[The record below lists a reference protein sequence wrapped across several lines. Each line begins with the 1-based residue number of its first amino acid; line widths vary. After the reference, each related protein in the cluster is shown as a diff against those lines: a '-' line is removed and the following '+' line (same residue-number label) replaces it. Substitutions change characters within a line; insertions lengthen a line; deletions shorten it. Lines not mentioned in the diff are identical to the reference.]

1 MACSPRWH
9 PARRIPRRYPQRER
23 HRAAQRYPL
32 DTQPPRHAPR
42 GPWSGIHP
50 LPSNSEYRPD
60 WFCDERLGGVCNHA
74 SRPHITEDLYRYL
87 FVASYARL
95 YGRSPELRDFP
106 ASLLPKHKN
115 AHDEK
120 KLLYFDDRFRVQ
132 LTDQPATTITSH
144 IAKDGH
150 YYIHYDESQ
159 CRSLTVREAARL
171 QTFPDNYFFCGTRT
185 QQYVHRERRPAPVG
199 TTYRRDRRP
208 SPRGTTSRGK
218 RRKAGMRN
226 AGRGS
231 VLNPLFKL
239 AVLAGAEVV
248 IRFHIGRGDD
258 INAQDD
264 DGRSP
269 LLLAALRGNA
279 TACRLLLEAGANPL
293 LADNEGKDALA
304 VANTKGFV
312 EVAGAISDHLT
323 RKDPATIPET
333 ALPAIDPQDRSDQ
346 LTTVH
351 HDTKTAAPPASD
363 RQDIND
369 IPTTADRDTF
379 SETTPPPV
387 NGQRDVTNYQ
397 TTADH
402 TTRSPNHLAAGE

>member
-1 MACSPRWH
+1 
-9 PARRIPRRYPQRER
+9 
-23 HRAAQRYPL
+23 
-32 DTQPPRHAPR
+32 
-42 GPWSGIHP
+42 
-50 LPSNSEYRPD
+50 
-60 WFCDERLGGVCNHA
+60 
-74 SRPHITEDLYRYL
+74 
-87 FVASYARL
+87 
-95 YGRSPELRDFP
+95 
-106 ASLLPKHKN
+106 
-115 AHDEK
+115 
-120 KLLYFDDRFRVQ
+120 
-132 LTDQPATTITSH
+132 
-144 IAKDGH
+144 
-150 YYIHYDESQ
+150 
-159 CRSLTVREAARL
+159 
-171 QTFPDNYFFCGTRT
+171 
-185 QQYVHRERRPAPVG
+185 
-199 TTYRRDRRP
+199 
-208 SPRGTTSRGK
+208 
-218 RRKAGMRN
+218 MRN

-333 ALPAIDPQDRSDQ
+333 ALPAIDQQDRSDQ

-402 TTRSPNHLAAGE
+402 TTIPETTSPPASDRWDVTGWEEDKDTPVPPHDVSVGTKAAAVQADLARHVPLDTADDWSEVDIFFPSFPRGGSGPTLTSRQGIA